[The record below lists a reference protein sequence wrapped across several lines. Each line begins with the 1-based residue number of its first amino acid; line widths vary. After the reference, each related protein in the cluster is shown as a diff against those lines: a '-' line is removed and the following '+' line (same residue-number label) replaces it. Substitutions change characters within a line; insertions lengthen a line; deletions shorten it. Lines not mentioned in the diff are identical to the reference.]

1 MLERRKAKFA
11 VVGGIAVSF
20 RTIERFTKDIDL
32 AVTVTDDAHADSL
45 VYELT
50 QLGYTVAELIHHD
63 DRGRL
68 ATARLK
74 SSGRP
79 PMRIDLIFAFTGI
92 ESEIVE
98 TAEEGHILSD
108 INVRVATIPSL
119 IAMKTLAADW
129 NRRPQDILDLQHL
142 ITAATPPELE
152 ATRELLELITKRG
165 YNGTKDLQKHL
176 DGYIEQF
183 LD

>member
-1 MLERRKAKFA
+1 
-11 VVGGIAVSF
+11 
-20 RTIERFTKDIDL
+20 
-32 AVTVTDDAHADSL
+32 
-45 VYELT
+45 
-50 QLGYTVAELIHHD
+50 
-63 DRGRL
+63 
-68 ATARLK
+68 
-74 SSGRP
+74 
-79 PMRIDLIFAFTGI
+79 MRIDLIFAFTGI